1 MAFTFRRTGNSCGNW
16 GLRTTFRRS
25 LTSSE
30 NEFRKP
36 GEWTPIVFAA
46 MRADARPYPLKTP
59 PFASDLCQSVDLQK
73 KTF

>member
-1 MAFTFRRTGNSCGNW
+1 MAFAFRRTGNSCGNW

-30 NEFRKP
+30 KEFRKP

-59 PFASDLCQSVDLQK
+59 PFA
-73 KTF
+73 